1 MITFSC
7 DAYENIS
14 YFNDVAK
21 SLLSMMGHSGTVPG
35 ALKAGEVSQALSNLQ
50 QGLRREKE
58 NTSQPERDDEESQIS
73 LRKRAVPLIGLLEA
87 ALKKDCDV
95 MWS

>member
-21 SLLSMMGHSGTVPG
+21 RLLSLMGHSGSVPG

-50 QGLRREKE
+50 QGLGREKD
-58 NTSQPERDDEESQIS
+58 NTSQQESDDEESQIS
-73 LRKRAVPLIGLLEA
+73 LRKRAVPLISLLEA
-87 ALKKDCDV
+87 AVKKDCDV